1 MSAGVVTL
9 GGLGVGAALL
19 IREFAPNAWG
29 HLMRSKGKG
38 GGEQADSAGGFNIR
52 AHVPFL
58 LGAAL
63 GMLAISVP
71 GGFIGS
77 MAGHILGISNSIG
90 DKVLSSGAGGATT
103 AATRHAAQTMDQ
115 YGSLIVVLLVFA
127 VFVLRKTLAKPHRK
141 AMRFG
146 IWCGCTLGLSA
157 GAAGLTASVL
167 IPLAEQLGHALGS
180 QV

>member
-1 MSAGVVTL
+1 MNAATVTL

-19 IREFAPNAWG
+19 IREFAPNGWN

-38 GGEQADSAGGFNIR
+38 GGEQTESTGGFNIR
-52 AHVPFL
+52 AHIPFL

-71 GGFIGS
+71 GGFIGTA
-77 MAGHILGISNSIG
+77 AGHILGISNSLG
-90 DKVLSSGAGGATT
+90 DKLLSAGTGGHTT

-115 YGSLIVVLLVFA
+115 YGSLVVALLVFA

-141 AMRFG
+141 ALRFG
-146 IWCGCTLGLSA
+146 VWCGCTLGLSA

-167 IPLAEQLGHALGS
+167 IPIAEQLGHALGS